1 MRIQTRLFLGTAAL
15 VLALM
20 AVQWWLHARQLRAIE
35 RDLGQVAA
43 SVGREILSGDM
54 AFIRRGFESP
64 AGGSL
69 EEVWVGEDELEKS
82 TDRRR
87 CSEDL
92 PKEAHIQVVVLP
104 EEATAQVTQS
114 VEVTEF
120 GDENDQ
126 RGLTR
131 IREELEW
138 IIETEKT
145 LVAESEDHE
154 HELHRPGA
162 GDASAPNVRR
172 LILQVEGGEAKGER
186 FLIVSE
192 DQHRLRRIRIP
203 VSPTIERV
211 RSTMHEGAAVGA
223 LLLVAGL
230 FASGVLSRK
239 LTQPLRALAEGAEA
253 VGRGNLGV
261 QVPVSA
267 AGEVGDLQ
275 RSFNRMSARLTELE
289 TERERW
295 QEREHLAQLGDLS
308 RGLAHTLR
316 NPLHTLGLAVD
327 ELADG
332 DADRKGLARTARV
345 QIQRIDRWLRSFLAL
360 GAEDAA
366 QPVAADLHGLVQ
378 TVVLESVQQGADV
391 SLERGDEDVNVQVV
405 PGAMRA
411 ALANLVE
418 NAREASPEGEQ
429 VVVQIERIGDEALV
443 RVIDRGPG
451 LPDDVRRRLYSPH
464 VTTKAGGSGMG
475 LFLARQLVVGMHG
488 GCLEVEDGDAG
499 GTVVTVRLPLAIA
512 SAESGDAGDA

>member
-1 MRIQTRLFLGTAAL
+1 MRIQTRLFFGTATL

-43 SVGREILSGDM
+43 AVGREILSGDM
-54 AFIRRGFESP
+54 AFIRRGFEPHPGVSP
-64 AGGSL
+64 EVVSVGGG
-69 EEVWVGEDELEKS
+69 EVEKS
-82 TDRRR
+82 TYLRR

-92 PKEAHIQVVVLP
+92 PQEAHIQVVVLP
-104 EEATAQVTQS
+104 EEATSQVTQNQ
-114 VEVTEF
+114 EVTEF
-120 GDENDQ
+120 GDENDR

-138 IIETEKT
+138 IVETEKAQ
-145 LVAESEDHE
+145 VAGSEDHE
-154 HELHRPGA
+154 HELRRLGA
-162 GDASAPNVRR
+162 GVGSATKVRR
-172 LILQVEGGEAKGER
+172 LILQVEDGESQGER

-192 DQHRLRRIRIP
+192 DQHRLRRIPIP

-253 VGRGNLGV
+253 VGRGDLGV
-261 QVPVSA
+261 QVSVSA

-332 DADRKGLARTARV
+332 DANRKGLARTARV

-366 QPVAADLHGLVQ
+366 QPVASDLFGLVQ

-391 SLERGDEDVNVQVV
+391 WLERADEALNVQVV
-405 PGAMRA
+405 PSAMRA

-418 NAREASPEGEQ
+418 NAREASPVGEQ
-429 VVVQIERIGDEALV
+429 VVVQIERVGDEGLV
-443 RVIDRGPG
+443 RVIDSGPG
-451 LPDDVRRRLYSPH
+451 LSEDVRQRLYSPH

-475 LFLARQLVVGMHG
+475 LYLARQLVVGMHG
-488 GCLEVEDGDAG
+488 GCLEVEDGDGG
-499 GTVVTVRLPLAIA
+499 GTVATVRLPLAID
-512 SAESGDAGDA
+512 SPESGDAGDG